1 VAAVS
6 APPKQDA
13 STEADDSAKARPKLR
28 RRAAAK
34 RKADGDDTEGT
45 VSADHPKLDKNLD
58 TSGLPTFYGQFEAKN
73 NAEKILIFLK
83 FMNDELQIK
92 SPNTDQFYTC
102 FEKVDER
109 VPRAFAQ
116 AFRDASS
123 KSGYIDYKSPTDI
136 RPTIMGNNY
145 FKLELKRKTGE

>member
-1 VAAVS
+1 M
-6 APPKQDA
+6 
-13 STEADDSAKARPKLR
+13 EA
-28 RRAAAK
+28 
-34 RKADGDDTEGT
+34 TIN
-45 VSADHPKLDKNLD
+45 ADHPKLDKNLD

-92 SPNTDQFYTC
+92 PPNTDQFYTC

-123 KSGYIDYKSPTDI
+123 KSGYIDYKSPTD
-136 RPTIMGNNY
+136 RSLLRCPRLT
-145 FKLELKRKTGE
+145 

>member
-1 VAAVS
+1 MFDDSFNGRDIDIHAYDFRRGREHVAAERHIRIDQFLK
-6 APPKQDA
+6 AP
-13 STEADDSAKARPKLR
+13 
-28 RRAAAK
+28 
-34 RKADGDDTEGT
+34 
-45 VSADHPKLDKNLD
+45 VM
-58 TSGLPTFYGQFEAKN
+58 FYGTP
-73 NAEKILIFLK
+73 IRDR
-83 FMNDELQIK
+83 MTRDELQIK

-136 RPTIMGNNY
+136 RSTIMGNNY
-145 FKLELKRKTGE
+145 FKLELKRKAGE